1 MASGDETLK
10 FLGIHALSN
19 SPNETTV
26 TAGHT
31 YTIISVTFCEQGS
44 VDELV
49 SMYVDDAAADIYIL
63 MEQSLPSKSTFV
75 WNDKIVLEAADKLGV
90 VTASGAN
97 VDVAISYLDQEL

>member
-31 YTIISVTFCEQGS
+31 YTVISVTFCEMGAA
-44 VDELV
+44 DELI
-49 SMYVDDAAADIYIL
+49 SMYVDDASNDIYIL
-63 MEQSLPSKSTFV
+63 NAQSLPAKAT
-75 WNDKIVLEAADKLGV
+75 WTYGEKLVLEAADKLGF
-90 VTASGAN
+90 VTASAAN
-97 VDVAISYLDQEL
+97 VDVSISYLDQEL

>member
-31 YTIISVTFCEQGS
+31 YTVISVTFCEMGDA
-44 VDELV
+44 DELI
-49 SMYVDDAAADIYIL
+49 SMYVDDASNDIYIL
-63 MEQSLPSKSTFV
+63 NAQSLPAKATWTYSE
-75 WNDKIVLEAADKLGV
+75 NLVLEAADMAGCV
-90 VTASGAN
+90 SASAAYA
-97 VDVAISYLDQEL
+97 DVAISYLDQEL